1 MPAMSARAMDAS
13 SSSSSSSSSV
23 SSVFDREK
31 LVEWMRDRIG
41 DGFKARAH
49 ARNLTRACV
58 ECAREGAMTLEDV
71 FERRPALGLPR
82 AVVDGLVGEG
92 GEGGRGGAFALFVTR
107 VAHEKTSGDGSTKKM
122 IVELRD
128 GHRVEACVMRHA
140 KGRTTLCVSSQVGCK
155 MGCTFCATGTLGEL
169 GNLTPGEIVEQLAH
183 ASRDDSVRNVVFM
196 GMGEPLNNYASVM
209 EAIEVMRDDKG
220 FGLSA
225 SKITVSTVGVI
236 PRMRTLTRDAPGTCL
251 ALSLHAPTQELR
263 QKIVPTAKAYKLD
276 DLMTVLDEY
285 LASGPKMKTMIEYC
299 VLGGVN
305 DDETCAEQLGELLRG
320 KEVIVNL
327 IPLNPTDTPAG
338 HVPPKPEAV
347 QKMLEILTRRFGLF
361 TTVRHEMGQDI
372 SGACGMLSLKTPGE
386 PDIEDMMAPRKERRS
401 QVRTNG
407 AAKRAGEVTKTAT
420 PVREARS
427 ADETAPPSSLR
438 AERALVVVSVVSAGL
453 LAYSWYSRRSRH

>member
-1 MPAMSARAMDAS
+1 
-13 SSSSSSSSSV
+13 
-23 SSVFDREK
+23 
-31 LVEWMRDRIG
+31 
-41 DGFKARAH
+41 
-49 ARNLTRACV
+49 
-58 ECAREGAMTLEDV
+58 
-71 FERRPALGLPR
+71 
-82 AVVDGLVGEG
+82 
-92 GEGGRGGAFALFVTR
+92 
-107 VAHEKTSGDGSTKKM
+107 
-122 IVELRD
+122 
-128 GHRVEACVMRHA
+128 
-140 KGRTTLCVSSQVGCK
+140 
-155 MGCTFCATGTLGEL
+155 
-169 GNLTPGEIVEQLAH
+169 
-183 ASRDDSVRNVVFM
+183 
-196 GMGEPLNNYASVM
+196 MGEPLNNYASVM

-276 DLMTVLDEY
+276 DLMVVLDEY

-401 QVRTNG
+401 QLQANG
-407 AAKRAGEVTKTAT
+407 AAKRAGKAAKTAT

-427 ADETAPPSSLR
+427 AASTSSSLR

-453 LAYSWYSRRSRH
+453 LAYSWYSRRSKH